1 MRLCLLEFLGLCGTF
16 GKGRRRAVG
25 LRGFRKK
32 REVVSIVSDVDYK
45 GSSVKGGLEGVTVGR
60 Q

>member
-16 GKGRRRAVG
+16 GKRRRRAVG
-25 LRGFRKK
+25 LRGFREK
-32 REVVSIVSDVDYK
+32 REMVSVVSDVDYR
-45 GSSVKGGLEGVTVGR
+45 GNSVKGGLEGVTMGR

>member
-1 MRLCLLEFLGLCGTF
+1 MLEFLGLCGTF